1 MTIVNKRCDNCPN
14 QGPSSACNLVFIR
27 KMNTMMNIIPLFIL
41 VITAIMILLWAYS
54 AISKFRDLPRF
65 RRGLRS
71 QAFPK
76 WVGDILFWTL
86 PVTELTQI
94 ILLWLPDTRLLGM
107 YLSALLMLTFT
118 IYIGGAVYGFY
129 DRYPCPCGG
138 IFRGMRWNTHLKVNF
153 ILTCISVAG
162 ILLMEFGTN

>member
-1 MTIVNKRCDNCPN
+1 
-14 QGPSSACNLVFIR
+14 
-27 KMNTMMNIIPLFIL
+27 MNTIPIFII
-41 VITAIMILLWAYS
+41 VITAILVLLWAYS
-54 AISKFRDLPRF
+54 SISKFLDLPRF
-65 RRGLRS
+65 RRGLKS
-71 QAFPK
+71 QVFPK
-76 WVGDILFWTL
+76 WMGEVLFWTL
-86 PVTELTQI
+86 PATELI
-94 ILLWLPDTRLLGM
+94 LIALLWLPDTRLFGM
-107 YLSALLMLTFT
+107 YLSALLMLSFT